1 MELVNFAYLGALL
14 ISITGMVVLDRRFR
28 LFFWRDA
35 RRAAI
40 VLPLGVIFF
49 LIWDLGGIFLGVF
62 FRGVTDFMTGVLVGP
77 ELPLEEVFFLTLL
90 CYNTM
95 IAYTAAGDL
104 LNRWSARRAARQTSG
119 GPAGATP
126 ATDAEAGR

>member
-49 LIWDLGGIFLGVF
+49 LLWDVGGIMLGIF
-62 FRGVTDFMTGVLVGP
+62 FRGVTDFMTGLLIGP
-77 ELPLEEVFFLTLL
+77 ELPIEEVFFLTLL

-104 LNRWSARRAARQTSG
+104 LDRRAERRAST
-119 GPAGATP
+119 GAAAAAS

>member
-49 LIWDLGGIFLGVF
+49 LIWDVGGIVLGIF

-104 LNRWSARRAARQTSG
+104 LDQWAARRSSG
-119 GPAGATP
+119 GPAGAAA
-126 ATDAEAGR
+126 ATDAEAGA